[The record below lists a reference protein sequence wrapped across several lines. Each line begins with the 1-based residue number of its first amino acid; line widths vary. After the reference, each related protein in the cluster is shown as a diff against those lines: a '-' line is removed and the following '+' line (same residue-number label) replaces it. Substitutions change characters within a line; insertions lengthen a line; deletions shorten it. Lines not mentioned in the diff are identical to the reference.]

1 LDIFEELDIIRM
13 LYPFNFRQQMRSNA
27 KYLLVILIAWSFLSC
42 SSSFEEVG
50 SFVDEE
56 PRPEIILP
64 LEETALLNES
74 YGDSP
79 QQVYDI
85 YLPAN
90 RSSDKTPVI
99 LLVHGGGWIEG
110 DKESMTPFID
120 LIKELHPDH
129 AIVNMNYVL
138 ASLAP
143 VTPAFPNQFLDLDA
157 VIEKLV
163 NDKEKLQI
171 LPEFGLIGT
180 SAGAHLSLMYDFVY
194 DAEDR
199 VKFVVDIVG
208 PADFTHP
215 FYSEDPNFSLALS
228 LFVDESKYPQGTNYA
243 EATSPVFNVSLSS
256 SPVAMFYGDQDPLVP
271 LDNGMALD
279 AALTSFEITHS
290 FTIYEG
296 GHGDDWGE
304 ADILDL
310 QEQIS
315 GYIREYLPV
324 D

>member
-1 LDIFEELDIIRM
+1 M
-13 LYPFNFRQQMRSNA
+13 LHKKGVKNG
-27 KYLLVILIAWSFLSC
+27 VILLLGMIAISC

-50 SFVDEE
+50 SFEE
-56 PRPEIILP
+56 EIIIPEEEVVLP
-64 LEETALLNES
+64 LEEMSLLDES
-74 YGDSP
+74 YGENP
-79 QQVYDI
+79 QQVYDL

-90 RSSDKTPVI
+90 RSSEKTRVI
-99 LLVHGGGWIEG
+99 LLVHGGGWVEG
-110 DKESMTPFID
+110 DKSSMTPFIE
-120 LIKELHPDH
+120 LIKERHPKH

-138 ASLAP
+138 ASP
-143 VTPAFPNQFLDLDA
+143 FPIIPAFPNQFLDIGK
-157 VIEKLV
+157 VIDKITA
-163 NDKEKLQI
+163 DKETLQL

-180 SAGAHLSLMYDFVY
+180 SAGAHLTLMYDFVY
-194 DAEDR
+194 DTEDQ

-215 FYSEDPNFSLALS
+215 FFSEDPNFSLALS

-243 EATSPVFNVSLSS
+243 EATSPVFNVSSTS

-271 LDNGMALD
+271 LGNGEALD
-279 AALTSFEITHS
+279 EALTTFGIPHS

-296 GHGDDWGE
+296 GHGDDWSE

-310 QEQIS
+310 QVKIS
-315 GYIREYLPV
+315 EFIGEYLLI

>member
-1 LDIFEELDIIRM
+1 MINKKGIK
-13 LYPFNFRQQMRSNA
+13 NA
-27 KYLLVILIAWSFLSC
+27 AILFLGVLAISC

-50 SFVDEE
+50 SFEE
-56 PRPEIILP
+56 DIIIPEEEVVLP
-64 LEETALLNES
+64 LEELSLLDES
-74 YGDSP
+74 YGENP
-79 QQVYDI
+79 QQVYDL

-90 RSSDKTPVI
+90 RSSEKTRVI
-99 LLVHGGGWIEG
+99 LLVHGGGWVEG
-110 DKESMTPFID
+110 DKSSMTPFIE
-120 LIKELHPDH
+120 LIKERHPKH

-138 ASLAP
+138 ASP
-143 VTPAFPNQFLDLDA
+143 FPIIPAFPNQFLDIGK
-157 VIEKLV
+157 VIDKITA
-163 NDKEKLQI
+163 DKEKLQL

-194 DAEDR
+194 DTEDQ

-215 FYSEDPNFSLALS
+215 FFSEDPNFSLALS
-228 LFVDESKYPQGTNYA
+228 LFVDESQYPQGTNYA
-243 EATSPVFNVSLSS
+243 EATSPVFNVSSSS

-271 LDNGMALD
+271 LGNGEALD
-279 AALTSFEITHS
+279 EALTTFEIPHS

-296 GHGDDWGE
+296 GHGDDWSE

-310 QEQIS
+310 QVKIS
-315 GYIREYLPV
+315 EFIGEYLLI